1 MKHIKTFDSFLGTT
15 LNEAYGDRRDYP
27 KLHIFV
33 NGEYL
38 ATTTW
43 AKNKKEAKDNYLEKN
58 PKTDPNTVEI
68 LTDAEWE

>member
-1 MKHIKTFDSFLGTT
+1 M
-15 LNEAYGDRRDYP
+15 
-27 KLHIFV
+27 